1 MENNLLGAK
10 LQLNNVN
17 VNRFVDDYSSSLGIG
32 IKTRIELVEESNRV
46 RIHIRI
52 YVSEASKLPEII
64 SQDSGKVEKEIE
76 ESIIERSEAIIELDY
91 ELVLAEGRKYTSD
104 MDGEIWKFIYLQ
116 VNMQTTLMC
125 SLINLPSFDLPLE
138 LNSEM

>member
-1 MENNLLGAK
+1 MENSLLGSK
-10 LQLNNVN
+10 LRLNNVN
-17 VNRFVDDYSSSLGIG
+17 VNRFVDNYSSSLGIG
-32 IKTRIELVEESNRV
+32 IKTRIGLVEENNKV
-46 RIHIRI
+46 RIHLRI
-52 YVSEASKLPEII
+52 YISEASTLPEIV
-64 SQDSGKVEKEIE
+64 SQDSGKAEKEIE
-76 ESIIERSEAIIELDY
+76 ERIIDQSEAIIELDY

-104 MDGEIWKFIYLQ
+104 MDGELWKFIYLQ